1 MTIGFHVFLF
11 RCHSKISVS
20 PFLLVTAIKWVNT
33 RTLAAGTH
41 LITTATVTIAAI
53 AFAFDPAINAV
64 AANEAV
70 ITVTFARFVTFDP
83 FGICNRVRE
92 NTS

>member
-20 PFLLVTAIKWVNT
+20 PFLLVTAIIWVNT

-41 LITTATVTIAAI
+41 LVTTATVTIAA
-53 AFAFDPAINAV
+53 FAFEQAINAV